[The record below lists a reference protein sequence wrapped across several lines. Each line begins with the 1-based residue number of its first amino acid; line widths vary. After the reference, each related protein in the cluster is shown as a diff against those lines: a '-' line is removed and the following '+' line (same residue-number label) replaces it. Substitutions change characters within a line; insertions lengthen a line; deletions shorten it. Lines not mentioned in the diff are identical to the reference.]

1 MCFLLVII
9 LVILLIQTSTTSSE
23 IQLEPPSFSS
33 KYQNDI
39 DQTVSSKALAIYPC
53 NGTFVKT
60 NGTTCGLKD
69 IMIGRCYDYQFIKRN
84 PYISSQK

>member
-1 MCFLLVII
+1 LLVFILII
-9 LVILLIQTSTTSSE
+9 LFIQISTTSSE
-23 IQLEPPSFSS
+23 IQLEPRSFGS

-39 DQTVSSKALAIYPC
+39 DQTVSSKALVVYPC
-53 NGTFVKT
+53 NGTYVKT